1 MKLSLDQHAMAGQL
15 EEMDVNRLSFE
26 DMSNVESQEMI
37 TIIGVAANQV
47 NCVDPTSIERSQ
59 RVRFARWNMV
69 AATKFAKAFN
79 FGASANYCRKGIGLL
94 YDCLW
99 CEETYELCRGFHEG
113 AASALLFLGD
123 SSDAQ
128 QYANV
133 LIDNVPFA
141 DSIAAQYIVLRSWEQ
156 MGKYEEQV
164 ARGLTVLRG
173 LNLDIPQEPS
183 LSVTMDA
190 MAQTSSIAS
199 KYSIEQITE
208 LRGGKVD
215 ARKKNILLSLNSI
228 VAGAIKSS
236 SQLLP
241 LITCAVV
248 NYSLQNGVY
257 EECALSFACLGY
269 FKIGLAEDYNEGRYW
284 ANATKQILMK
294 SRTSVESNRARIMLS
309 TFVEWWYVSLRET
322 VSNLLSI
329 NKSAV
334 AMGDLES
341 AILSMLYSLRI
352 SFYCGESLPLML
364 KSYCELLRTMV
375 SDFIAS

>member
-1 MKLSLDQHAMAGQL
+1 
-15 EEMDVNRLSFE
+15 
-26 DMSNVESQEMI
+26 
-37 TIIGVAANQV
+37 
-47 NCVDPTSIERSQ
+47 
-59 RVRFARWNMV
+59 
-69 AATKFAKAFN
+69 
-79 FGASANYCRKGIGLL
+79 
-94 YDCLW
+94 
-99 CEETYELCRGFHEG
+99 
-113 AASALLFLGD
+113 
-123 SSDAQ
+123 
-128 QYANV
+128 
-133 LIDNVPFA
+133 
-141 DSIAAQYIVLRSWEQ
+141 
-156 MGKYEEQV
+156 
-164 ARGLTVLRG
+164 
-173 LNLDIPQEPS
+173 
-183 LSVTMDA
+183 MDA

-236 SQLLP
+236 SQLMP